1 MENQF
6 LFLLIGFG
14 VLGGIFFYLLKKQ
27 RDERKKLE
35 DEFEKTTQRMFSQLN
50 EITNQVN
57 ERLEKNVEVMQ
68 RQTEDVGKRLD
79 RTKKAVSSV
88 TEKLSKVEE
97 GQKQV
102 HEIAKDISSLQELL
116 RAPKMRGGVGEYLLK
131 DVITQVLPT
140 DNFELQYEFESGDQ
154 VDAIIELRDM
164 IVPVDSKFPLENFK
178 KIKEADDKK
187 QKKKKR
193 KQFRRDV
200 KKHIDK
206 IARKYILPD
215 EGTSD
220 FALMYIPAENV
231 YYEIILR
238 DEEESDLYEYC
249 MDKKIVP
256 VSPNTFYAYL
266 QAIALGLRGMQIEK
280 STKDILNH
288 ISRLQG
294 DFDKF
299 KDNFRVLGK
308 HLKHARSSFEDS
320 QKKLDRFDS
329 KLDQVEDPSGE
340 QKLNSSN

>member
-14 VLGGIFFYLLKKQ
+14 ALGVVFFYFLKKQ

-35 DEFEKTTQRMFSQLN
+35 EEFERTTERMFSQLN

-102 HEIAKDISSLQELL
+102 RDIAKDISSLQELL
-116 RAPKMRGGVGEYLLK
+116 RAPKMRGGVGEYLLS
-131 DVITQVLPT
+131 DVISQVLPT
-140 DNFELQYEFESGDQ
+140 DNFKLQYEFESGDQ
-154 VDAIIELRDM
+154 VDAIIELRNM
-164 IVPVDSKFPLENFK
+164 IIPIDSKFPLENFK

-187 QKKKKR
+187 EKKKKR
-193 KQFRRDV
+193 RQFQRDV

-231 YYEIILR
+231 YYEIILK
-238 DEEESDLYEYC
+238 DEGESDLYEYC
-249 MDKKIVP
+249 MDKKVVP

-280 STKDILNH
+280 STKEILNQ

-294 DFDKF
+294 DFENF

-308 HLKHARSSFEDS
+308 HLKHARSSFDDS
-320 QKKLDRFDS
+320 QKS
-329 KLDQVEDPSGE
+329 LDQFDN
-340 QKLNSSN
+340 KLNRVEEPSEDDKLHSGD